1 MERKEP
7 ALISLLARLF
17 IKPDPAREEPETRR
31 AYGVLCG
38 IVGICLNVLL
48 FAGKF
53 LAGTLSG
60 SIAITADAF
69 NNLSDA
75 GSSFV
80 TLVGFQLAGQKPD
93 SEHPFGHGRMEYV
106 SGLAVSVLILLMD
119 LELGKTSIEKILHPE
134 PVDSSPL
141 IFAILCATERHLPSR
156 PPCATISHNGKF
168 RQEVFM
174 QTKDLLDCSQD
185 VLRAEKALEVQYEE
199 YYEQLADQQS
209 LSPEEQAALRSDVT
223 QEVEMLEDASSCLR
237 QAHQWASDKADELT
251 TRLREGQESSQR
263 KGLFRRAPANSVI
276 DLEEEQA
283 DSFASGVNF
292 YKVALICIA
301 GSFAGVVVEILW
313 CLFRNGY
320 IESRSGL
327 VYGPFNPVYGIG
339 AVVMTLA
346 LYRYRNRSSSIS
358 FFGGAVVGSVIEYLL
373 SWGQETLFG
382 STSWDYSRMP
392 FNLDGRICLLYSLF
406 WGILGVLW
414 IKSLYPR
421 VAQVILKIPNRFGKV
436 LTWVLTIF
444 MVFDCA
450 MSLLAVDRWSERVR
464 GETPVSAVDV
474 FFDEHF
480 PDSRMERIYANMEF
494 GTNPA

>member
-1 MERKEP
+1 
-7 ALISLLARLF
+7 
-17 IKPDPAREEPETRR
+17 
-31 AYGVLCG
+31 
-38 IVGICLNVLL
+38 
-48 FAGKF
+48 
-53 LAGTLSG
+53 
-60 SIAITADAF
+60 
-69 NNLSDA
+69 
-75 GSSFV
+75 
-80 TLVGFQLAGQKPD
+80 
-93 SEHPFGHGRMEYV
+93 
-106 SGLAVSVLILLMD
+106 
-119 LELGKTSIEKILHPE
+119 
-134 PVDSSPL
+134 
-141 IFAILCATERHLPSR
+141 
-156 PPCATISHNGKF
+156 
-168 RQEVFM
+168 M

-223 QEVEMLEDASSCLR
+223 REVEMLEDASSCLR

-339 AVVMTLA
+339 AVIMTLT

-480 PDSRMERIYANMEF
+480 PDSRMERIYQGQDWGWYPDPKAFIRAAYIHNTETIYLLDELGGCKIRNSKMAEDIKEKGYDDYEIRCGADEQESIVDFRDAGLPARQANVGPGSVKYTFEWLQCR
-494 GTNPA
+494 TIVIDPARTPRAYKEIIEYEHEVDSNGEVIADYPDHNNHWIDALRYATSPLSMRRGNSA

>member
-1 MERKEP
+1 
-7 ALISLLARLF
+7 
-17 IKPDPAREEPETRR
+17 
-31 AYGVLCG
+31 
-38 IVGICLNVLL
+38 
-48 FAGKF
+48 
-53 LAGTLSG
+53 
-60 SIAITADAF
+60 
-69 NNLSDA
+69 
-75 GSSFV
+75 
-80 TLVGFQLAGQKPD
+80 
-93 SEHPFGHGRMEYV
+93 
-106 SGLAVSVLILLMD
+106 
-119 LELGKTSIEKILHPE
+119 
-134 PVDSSPL
+134 
-141 IFAILCATERHLPSR
+141 
-156 PPCATISHNGKF
+156 
-168 RQEVFM
+168 M

-223 QEVEMLEDASSCLR
+223 REVEMLEDASSCLR

-327 VYGPFNPVYGIG
+327 VYGPF
-339 AVVMTLA
+339 
-346 LYRYRNRSSSIS
+346 IS

>member
-1 MERKEP
+1 MK
-7 ALISLLARLF
+7 LF
-17 IKPDPAREEPETRR
+17 VCADIEGCCGITDWSETRPGSPQSEAFR
-31 AYGVLCG
+31 KQMTEEVAAVCRGALEAGFDRVVVRDAHDSARNLLPELLPEQTRIYRGWTGDPYGM
-38 IVGICLNVLL
+38 
-48 FAGKF
+48 
-53 LAGTLSG
+53 LSG
-60 SIAITADAF
+60 
-69 NNLSDA
+69 
-75 GSSFV
+75 
-80 TLVGFQLAGQKPD
+80 
-93 SEHPFGHGRMEYV
+93 
-106 SGLAVSVLILLMD
+106 
-119 LELGKTSIEKILHPE
+119 
-134 PVDSSPL
+134 
-141 IFAILCATERHLPSR
+141 
-156 PPCATISHNGKF
+156 
-168 RQEVFM
+168 
-174 QTKDLLDCSQD
+174 LD
-185 VLRAEKALEVQYEE
+185 
-199 YYEQLADQQS
+199 
-209 LSPEEQAALRSDVT
+209 
-223 QEVEMLEDASSCLR
+223 
-237 QAHQWASDKADELT
+237 
-251 TRLREGQESSQR
+251 
-263 KGLFRRAPANSVI
+263 
-276 DLEEEQA
+276 
-283 DSFASGVNF
+283 
-292 YKVALICIA
+292 

>member
-1 MERKEP
+1 
-7 ALISLLARLF
+7 
-17 IKPDPAREEPETRR
+17 
-31 AYGVLCG
+31 
-38 IVGICLNVLL
+38 
-48 FAGKF
+48 
-53 LAGTLSG
+53 
-60 SIAITADAF
+60 
-69 NNLSDA
+69 
-75 GSSFV
+75 
-80 TLVGFQLAGQKPD
+80 
-93 SEHPFGHGRMEYV
+93 
-106 SGLAVSVLILLMD
+106 
-119 LELGKTSIEKILHPE
+119 
-134 PVDSSPL
+134 
-141 IFAILCATERHLPSR
+141 
-156 PPCATISHNGKF
+156 
-168 RQEVFM
+168 M

-223 QEVEMLEDASSCLR
+223 REVEMLEDASSCLR

-320 IESRSGL
+320 IVSRSGL

>member
-1 MERKEP
+1 
-7 ALISLLARLF
+7 
-17 IKPDPAREEPETRR
+17 
-31 AYGVLCG
+31 
-38 IVGICLNVLL
+38 
-48 FAGKF
+48 
-53 LAGTLSG
+53 
-60 SIAITADAF
+60 
-69 NNLSDA
+69 
-75 GSSFV
+75 
-80 TLVGFQLAGQKPD
+80 
-93 SEHPFGHGRMEYV
+93 
-106 SGLAVSVLILLMD
+106 
-119 LELGKTSIEKILHPE
+119 
-134 PVDSSPL
+134 
-141 IFAILCATERHLPSR
+141 
-156 PPCATISHNGKF
+156 
-168 RQEVFM
+168 M

-223 QEVEMLEDASSCLR
+223 REVEMLEDASSCLR

-251 TRLREGQESSQR
+251 T
-263 KGLFRRAPANSVI
+263 